1 MSMTNE
7 IISGL
12 IVSIVG
18 GLISLAFWYFKRL
31 LKKIDDKLASV
42 MPKEDIL
49 KIIDDIKQNQH
60 QNHKT
65 IHKDINSIE
74 NKVQKLYDFLLT
86 EKAK

>member
-1 MSMTNE
+1 MTNE
-7 IISGL
+7 ILSGL
-12 IVSIVG
+12 IVAIGG

-31 LKKIDDKLASV
+31 LKKIDDKLESI
-42 MPKEDIL
+42 MPKQDIL
-49 KIIDDIKQNQH
+49 NTIGEMKQNQH

-86 EKAK
+86 EKSK